1 MSNKYTVKQ
10 GDTYWG
16 ISKKLYGTGTAFSQ
30 ILSAKMNGNIIP
42 EVVVTALNL

>member
-16 ISKKLYGTGTAFSQ
+16 ISKKLYGTGTAFSK
-30 ILSAKMNGNIIP
+30 ILSANNLTENDILLII
-42 EVVVTALNL
+42 